1 MAEETRGDRLERE
14 LAEVRE
20 TVKQLASVIG
30 VGLEAL
36 RARAQVADDSI
47 GALKFEVGDRHAVS
61 DHIYGERVERTYAP
75 DADLE
80 PRYTPDGY
88 TIWDLNKDGTY
99 GKDHV
104 PAIDLTRYNAM
115 LPSFGIPLPRGLP
128 PPIPMDDLPSPV
140 DGPDLTAEPGLA
152 SLELIRIRVF
162 AWHGIVNGGVDAIK
176 RTYKDG
182 SVRVSL
188 ADFDNG
194 RDFLLPH
201 EYEELK

>member
-20 TVKQLASVIG
+20 AVKQLASVTG

-47 GALKFEVGDRHAVS
+47 GALKFEVGDRHAVD

-80 PRYTPDGY
+80 LRYPPDGF

-104 PAIDLTRYNAM
+104 PAIDPVAHALF
-115 LPSFGIPLPRGLP
+115 PSFGIPLPRGLP

-140 DGPDLTAEPGLA
+140 DGPEPTDETG
-152 SLELIRIRVF
+152 
-162 AWHGIVNGGVDAIK
+162 
-176 RTYKDG
+176 
-182 SVRVSL
+182 
-188 ADFDNG
+188 
-194 RDFLLPH
+194 
-201 EYEELK
+201 